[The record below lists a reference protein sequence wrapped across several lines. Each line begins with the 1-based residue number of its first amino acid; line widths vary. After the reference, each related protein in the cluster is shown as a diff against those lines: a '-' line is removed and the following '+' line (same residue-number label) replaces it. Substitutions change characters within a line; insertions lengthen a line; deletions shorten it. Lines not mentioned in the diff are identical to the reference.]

1 MSEIDFAAVVPKFD
15 AILARGLSNGLGRQD
30 GQMCIEAAI
39 CAALDLPHGD
49 DPACVDPVVRQFKIR
64 LNDKA
69 WSSPQARAA
78 GLRDLG
84 IAQLGS
90 KGTIDGRVFATKL
103 AEQLIRVLIPT
114 LFREVF
120 PTNAKCL
127 AAADRCEREGTQ
139 EAAREARSSAYA
151 AYAAAY
157 AAYAAAYAASA
168 DAYAA
173 SAAADAAYAAVA
185 AAAYAAY
192 AAAAAAD
199 AAAYA
204 SASADAA
211 AADAAS
217 ASASASADAA
227 AVARSRARDRYLT
240 LMATLARDVLREL
253 KSPGA
258 VWLDAQVSA

>member
-157 AAYAAAYAASA
+157 AAYAAAYAA
-168 DAYAA
+168 AA
-173 SAAADAAYAAVA
+173 PPTPPTPPPTPPPPRRRRLRRLRRRRRRLRRLLRRLRRR
-185 AAAYAAY
+185 
-192 AAAAAAD
+192 
-199 AAAYA
+199 
-204 SASADAA
+204 A

-227 AVARSRARDRYLT
+227 ASRAHARGT
-240 LMATLARDVLREL
+240 AT
-253 KSPGA
+253 SH
-258 VWLDAQVSA
+258 